1 MKKSL
6 SSTFVLH
13 ALNTLGYKASPPV
26 PERTFD
32 QWSLFYLI
40 SGEVLMESES
50 DSYLIR
56 GHEFVL
62 VPPGVPF
69 KVSWYRDSIG
79 YMGGF
84 DENILKDRSF
94 VCLQAVRPLRISVR
108 ADDEGF
114 VDELMYKLLRKKDD
128 LRVVA
133 SCLDVMLQ
141 QIDADTPENRMPDKP
156 LVNQFLDRIFDREKT
171 ILSVSG
177 YAELFNVTPNYLN
190 RIVHK
195 GTGRSAGEWIDI
207 SRLTY
212 AKILLH
218 RKDLAIIDIASMVGL
233 PDQSYFSRFFK
244 KMEGITP
251 TEFRKGL

>member
-1 MKKSL
+1 MKQYL
-6 SSTFVLH
+6 SSSFALH
-13 ALNTLGYKASPPV
+13 ALNTLGYKTSPPV
-26 PERTFD
+26 GERTFD

-40 SGEVLMESES
+40 SGEVFMESAP

-69 KVSWYRDSIG
+69 KISWYRDSIG

-84 DENILKDRSF
+84 DEGILKDRSY
-94 VCLQAVRPLRISVR
+94 VCLQASRPLRVSVR
-108 ADDEGF
+108 ADDGGF
-114 VDELMYKLLRKKDD
+114 VDELMYKLFRKKED

-141 QIDADTPENRMPDKP
+141 QIDADTPESRMPDKP
-156 LVNQFLDRIFDREKT
+156 LVNQFLDRIFDRDKA
-171 ILSVSG
+171 ILSVAG
-177 YAELFNVTPNYLN
+177 YSELFNVTPNYLN
-190 RIVHK
+190 RIIRK
-195 GTGRSAGEWIDI
+195 STGRSAGEWIDI

-244 KMEGITP
+244 KMEGVTP
-251 TEFRKGL
+251 TEFRKSL